1 MLKVQNM
8 HTVDE
13 KVDAGLY
20 NPEFTV
26 VELPL
31 SRDIV
36 FSANQQERRTLY
48 FEGQHEQYMVGG

>member
-1 MLKVQNM
+1 LGNDQAFKTVPRSHLLKVQNK
-8 HTVDE
+8 HNVDE

-26 VELPL
+26 VELPI

-36 FSANQQERRTLY
+36 FSANQ
-48 FEGQHEQYMVGG
+48 

>member
-20 NPEFTV
+20 NPEFTA

-36 FSANQQERRTLY
+36 FSANQ
-48 FEGQHEQYMVGG
+48 